1 MRNFDAINVDFVS
14 ERLAQRLEDIRKSR
28 GWSLDEAA
36 LQSGISRATLSRME
50 RAATSPTASQLGHI
64 CTAYQIT
71 MSGLLA
77 EVEANPAQ
85 HVPLS
90 SQSVWSDPQN
100 GFVRRAALPPA
111 AGFRS
116 EVIHGQISAGCVI
129 AYAAAPAPGF
139 EQYMLIESGTLRFTH
154 SDETFD
160 LKTGDA
166 LRFRLTGP
174 TRFENTGQEPV
185 RYYVILTRA

>member
-1 MRNFDAINVDFVS
+1 MRNS
-14 ERLAQRLEDIRKSR
+14 EAVVPDVTASRLAQRLEDIRKSR
-28 GWSLDEAA
+28 DWSLDEAA
-36 LQSGISRATLSRME
+36 LESGISRATLSRME
-50 RAATSPTASQLGHI
+50 RAETSPTASQLGRI
-64 CTAYQIT
+64 CTAYRIT

-90 SQSVWSDPQN
+90 NQPVWSDPQN
-100 GFVRRAALPPA
+100 GFVRRAVLPPVA
-111 AGFRS
+111 NYRS
-116 EVIHGQISAGCVI
+116 EIIHGEIKAGNVI

-139 EQYMLIESGTLRFTH
+139 EQYMVIESGALRFSH
-154 SDETFD
+154 ADETFE

-174 TRFENTGQEPV
+174 TRFENAGQEPV